1 MDGNFKAEH
10 MRPKNSANEV
20 WLMDGMGF
28 MVTMPEYKD
37 YLAGTLNRVCQDRF
51 SSMIL
56 LGGPGVQGTNEE
68 VSPDTSMCY
77 LVWRVKSGSYGQS
90 PGTRGALGVSPGFAE

>member
-37 YLAGTLNRVCQDRF
+37 YLARTLNRV
-51 SSMIL
+51 
-56 LGGPGVQGTNEE
+56 E
-68 VSPDTSMCY
+68 VCDCT
-77 LVWRVKSGSYGQS
+77 
-90 PGTRGALGVSPGFAE
+90 

>member
-1 MDGNFKAEH
+1 MDMTIVMDGNFKAEH

-37 YLAGTLNRVCQDRF
+37 YLARTLNRV
-51 SSMIL
+51 
-56 LGGPGVQGTNEE
+56 E
-68 VSPDTSMCY
+68 VCDCTCLQY
-77 LVWRVKSGSYGQS
+77 GS
-90 PGTRGALGVSPGFAE
+90 AL